1 MLKIRNFFQIATV
14 LLVLLL
20 PTTLALA
27 QALQQGGST
36 GNPSTTSGG
45 STGFSSS
52 PGGSTG
58 YPAGT
63 PGGSTGFT
71 LQNPLGSNGPQTL
84 CGLIKKIVDVVV
96 AVGFPFAVFFIVYAG
111 FLFVWARGNPVE
123 LAHARRN
130 LMYTVIGLMIFFG
143 AWLLTQVIANTL
155 NSIGNPTI
163 QICQ

>member
-1 MLKIRNFFQIATV
+1 MLTTKKFFQAAIV
-14 LLVLLL
+14 LTILIL
-20 PTTLALA
+20 PSALALA
-27 QALQQGGST
+27 QNNGS
-36 GNPSTTSGG
+36 SGG
-45 STGFSSS
+45 LNGSS
-52 PGGSTG
+52 GGTNGSS
-58 YPAGT
+58 
-63 PGGSTGFT
+63 GGLNGSSGNSIT